1 MDYCCVVVKVI
12 MFFMDFQIER
22 FQSIGYDERNLNFF
36 FLVLIFVDNFFENDV
51 CQLIECIMKRE
62 IKCVVFIIFFIEKLV
77 INLSFEIIF
86 FCKLDENEMRF
97 VKDILINIMSDVGR
111 RKEVEQ
117 VLEREK

>member
-1 MDYCCVVVKVI
+1 
-12 MFFMDFQIER
+12 
-22 FQSIGYDERNLNFF
+22 
-36 FLVLIFVDNFFENDV
+36 
-51 CQLIECIMKRE
+51 MKRE

-111 RKEVEQ
+111 RKEVE
-117 VLEREK
+117 